1 MAGIN
6 QKIRTVDYNAIQTI
20 VSNVLGTG
28 SVQSGY
34 GQPVLSSQV
43 SISSSVTVNEYAA
56 LRYDIINAYKHL
68 FGTLPSGVDDQTEGA
83 KVRYS
88 LVDAPVD
95 YWLTVANTINTQR
108 RNLAIAGYRATITS
122 TPAQQT
128 WPGPLGT
135 AWTGSLFCIVT
146 AEWTNSEL
154 ARFFFNGGGSIQ
166 LSSSRTGGSTTDQ
179 NTSWTSLLSTAGI
192 RIFGG
197 NTPGADTEPNDGS
210 NYFRLSNV
218 RQTWSS
224 VTASSPYALNDWTI
238 LARTLDTPDV
248 ADNSAGTSRKIE
260 FYVTW
265 NDDHF
270 PLGGPSATGSP
281 TQPSLGFGP
290 DAVDGTLTLGV
301 STVYPSQVLEPSG
314 SGNWTVELPTITI
327 SDIQIVP

>member
-43 SISSSVTVNEYAA
+43 SLSSSVTVNEYAA
-56 LRYDIINAYKHL
+56 LRYDIVNAYKHL

-88 LVDAPVD
+88 LVDAPVN

-108 RNLAIAGYRATITS
+108 RNLAIAGYRATITA
-122 TPAQQT
+122 TPVQQT
-128 WPGPLGT
+128 WPGSLGT

-146 AEWTNSEL
+146 AEWSNSEL

-166 LSSSRTGGSTTDQ
+166 LSSFRTGGSTTAQ

-290 DAVDGTLTLGV
+290 DAVDGTLSLGV